1 MVSWRCSVKI
11 CPGLQISPAL
21 MKMTIETIELLTLLL
36 MVSVQGVGQLFEI
49 EYRVTSKLPTAPYP
63 NDCRP
68 ESKHK

>member
-1 MVSWRCSVKI
+1 
-11 CPGLQISPAL
+11 